1 MPSENRETLSPGD
14 LCVIVAHEPMDP
26 WSRSYVGRTVVLI
39 DICWHV
45 FSHLAPYWRCSG
57 LPPTTMVSYL
67 VLRRIPPD
75 QMLDA
80 RSHMEP
86 IDEINDEEVKV

>member
-1 MPSENRETLSPGD
+1 MEQLNPGD
-14 LCVIVAHEPMDP
+14 LCVIVAHEPMNP

-57 LPPTTMVSYL
+57 LPPTTMVSHL
-67 VLRRIPPD
+67 VLRKIPPD

-80 RSHMEP
+80 RMHDEP
-86 IDEINDEEVKV
+86 VADKSPEKATLCP